1 MADGRPPLKFTPSQF
16 LVGAAVLEGILLAT
30 AFLLGWLMDFS
41 PTQDLYWDLK
51 DLGLGLLAT
60 GPLMLLMLAML
71 FLPGSGIQ
79 GIRKFMRDTLGPLL
93 ARCRVIDLFFLA
105 LLAGLCE
112 EVLFRGFLFGWIWQ
126 YNRTFA
132 VTICNLIFGMA
143 HCVTPLYGFLAA
155 MAGLYL
161 TALMAVDPSPNLLIP
176 ITTHTVYDFI
186 AFLIVVHDYRR
197 HAAQQS

>member
-1 MADGRPPLKFTPSQF
+1 MKITSSQF
-16 LVGAAVLEGILLAT
+16 LIGAAVLEGILLAT
-30 AFLLGWLMDFS
+30 AFLLGWLMSFS
-41 PTQDLYWDLK
+41 PTQDLSWNPT

-60 GPLMLLMLAML
+60 VPLLLVLLAM
-71 FLPGSGIQ
+71 FILPGSGIQ
-79 GIRKFMRDTLGPLL
+79 GIREFMRDTLGPLL

-105 LLAGLCE
+105 VLAGLCE
-112 EVLFRGFLFGWIWQ
+112 EVLFRGFLFGWISQ

-132 VTICNLIFGMA
+132 VMICNLIFGMA

-161 TALMAVDPSPNLLIP
+161 TALVAVDPSPNLLIP

-186 AFLIVVHDYRR
+186 AFLVVVHDYRR
-197 HAAQQS
+197 HKMEQQ

>member
-1 MADGRPPLKFTPSQF
+1 MESGRPPLKLTTSQF
-16 LVGAAVLEGILLAT
+16 LVGGAVLEGILLAT
-30 AFLLGWLMDFS
+30 AFLLGWLMNFS
-41 PTQDLYWDLK
+41 PTQDLYWNLT

-60 GPLMLLMLAML
+60 GPLMLLLLAM
-71 FLPGSGIQ
+71 FILPASGIQ
-79 GIRKFMRDTLGPLL
+79 GIREFMRDTLGPLL
-93 ARCRVIDLFFLA
+93 ARCRVIDLFLLA
-105 LLAGLCE
+105 VLAGLCE

-132 VTICNLIFGMA
+132 VLFCNLIFGMA

-161 TALMAVDPSPNLLIP
+161 TALLAIDPSPNLLIP

-197 HAAQQS
+197 HREQQL